1 MKSYSKLQKS
11 NELISIVGYH
21 TCSNFGLMKTSIEDN
36 NRPDLKKAILTLI
49 VSLYRLLLY
58 LTTN

>member
-21 TCSNFGLMKTSIEDN
+21 TCSNFGLMKMSIEASK
-36 NRPDLKKAILTLI
+36 RPDFKKAILTLI
-49 VSLYRLLLY
+49 VSLYR
-58 LTTN
+58 